1 VRTLTVMTGKE
12 LTQVSNRLRFRV
24 QLWTLVGVLAAA
36 WLLMAAEMMYFSR
49 GPVLP
54 EDLAEFGRWFFVV
67 GLAILSIMVPLA
79 VLVAGAG
86 IVISERV
93 NRRLDL
99 LLVTSLASASIIA
112 AKAVSIFARA
122 FLGILLG
129 LPIFALLVVFGGV
142 DRTMI
147 FQGLMFLL
155 ANIWLYGSVGL
166 FASVL
171 AKKTSTALAWAGF
184 LALVW
189 NLLPLL
195 YLLGLF
201 VLLPSRA
208 AEKVVSSAACEK
220 VWALSPF
227 YTFVTAFIVPMGGAL
242 HVHAAESAAAGL
254 AFFGG
259 AMLLFRRTAG
269 RSRAADAAR
278 EGPLARGRRAGR
290 AGAHTARARIGR
302 LFGGGVISKELASWR
317 PRRALLSLAWFA
329 ILYGVGA
336 LMSIATGH
344 WPDLTSLQDHMVVL
358 GLEEGGLMFLLAAQA
373 STRVVREKEGRTL
386 QALLLTDMSGG
397 RILLGKAAAI
407 LIEQA
412 PGMLFIMG
420 HISFVLVLGL
430 LQVGTAWLL
439 MTLFF
444 FGAVFSVTL
453 GLYYSLAAK
462 RTAEAVVLTVWMW
475 LLGPFTAAVILAIIS
490 AMIGLE
496 SWNDRTPLVMVF
508 IPLMTLAGGLALY
521 RSRRGGFGA
530 ALPAAVHMLLLQMMF
545 VLNLVMPEN
554 MNMWRYG
561 SDDFLASS
569 FLLTP
574 GALALLPVERGQAG
588 LFLAAWAMRAVVPL
602 WMALLALL
610 GFEAQARRER

>member
-1 VRTLTVMTGKE
+1 MTCKE

-36 WLLMAAEMMYFSR
+36 WLLMAGEMMYFSP

-67 GLAILSIMVPLA
+67 GLAILSIMVVLA

-99 LLVTSLASASIIA
+99 LLVTSLAGASIIA

-201 VLLPSRA
+201 VILPSRT
-208 AEKVVSSAACEK
+208 AEKVVSSAACRK

-227 YTFVTAFIVPMGGAL
+227 YTFVIAFIVPMGGAL

-259 AMLLFRRTAG
+259 AMMLFRRITG

-278 EGPLARGRRAGR
+278 EEPRALGRRAGR
-290 AGAHTARARIGR
+290 AGRAGAEKARARIGR
-302 LFGGGVISKELASWR
+302 LFGGGVISRELASWR

-336 LMSIATGH
+336 LMSISTGH
-344 WPDLTSLQDHMVVL
+344 WPDLTGLQDHMVIL

-373 STRVVREKEGRTL
+373 STRLVREKEGRTL
-386 QALLLTDMSGG
+386 QALVLTDMSGG
-397 RILLGKAAAI
+397 RILLGKAAAV

-420 HISFVLVLGL
+420 HIGFVLVLGL
-430 LQVGTAWLL
+430 LPVGTALL
-439 MTLFF
+439 LTMLLFF
-444 FGAVFSVTL
+444 SAVFSVTL

-475 LLGPFTAAVILAIIS
+475 LLGPFTATVILAIIA
-490 AMIGLE
+490 AMAGLE
-496 SWNDRTPLVMVF
+496 SWNDRTPLVMIF
-508 IPLMTLAGGLALY
+508 IALLTLAGGLALY
-521 RSRRGGFGA
+521 RSRRGGFGVA
-530 ALPAAVHMLLLQMMF
+530 VPAAVHMLLLQTMF
-545 VLNLVMPEN
+545 VLSLVMPETV
-554 MNMWRYG
+554 NMWRYG
-561 SDDFLASS
+561 AEDLMGAS

-574 GALALLPVERGQAG
+574 GASALLPVERGQAG
-588 LFLAAWAMRAVVPL
+588 LFLAALAMQAVVPL
-602 WMALLALL
+602 WMALLAVLS
-610 GFEAQARRER
+610 FEAQARRAR